1 MTLLLVRHGESEGN
15 RDRVVQGWHDSP
27 LTELGRRQADL
38 AARRLAGDGIAAI
51 HSSPLRRA
59 RETAD
64 AVAAR
69 TGLEVAE
76 LPDLREY
83 DFGEAQGLTWD
94 EMRARF
100 RVRGRDWGR
109 GAIPGEE
116 GMPAFRA
123 RVSAAIGALLERHA
137 DETAAVVLHGGVIG
151 AVAAWVFGLGDDEFA
166 QIFTANCGV
175 TELGAG
181 PDGRPLLRSLNEVC
195 HLSAAGGAPR
205 ESWLAG

>member
-15 RDRVVQGWHDSP
+15 RDRIVQGWYDSP
-27 LTELGRRQADL
+27 LTELGREQADL
-38 AARRLAGDGIAAI
+38 AARRLARAPLAAI
-51 HSSPLRRA
+51 YSSPLRRA
-59 RETAD
+59 RQTAD

-69 TGLEVAE
+69 TGLGVTE
-76 LPDLREY
+76 LPDLSEY

-123 RVSAAIGALLERHA
+123 RVSRSVGALLARHG
-137 DETAAVVLHGGVIG
+137 DETVAVVLHGGVIG

-175 TELGAG
+175 SELEAA

-195 HLSAAGGAPR
+195 HLSPAGAAPR
-205 ESWLAG
+205 EPWLAG